1 MTDERPVGSPLR
13 VMIVDDEPL
22 ALDYLTTLLEQ
33 IEGLTVSQR
42 CRSGR
47 EALAALRDN
56 NIDLMFL
63 DIQMPG
69 LNGFDVIKQAQGDV
83 MPAVVFATAYD
94 EYAVRA
100 FEANAVD
107 YLLKP
112 FESSRVKEAVLRA
125 RDRLLSQ
132 ALQSGKEAAVAA
144 ITGLE
149 GGAELLRS
157 PSDEPQRLPIKDGAN
172 THLVELSAIDWIDAA
187 GDYMCVH
194 ANDETYILRSTMKD
208 LAQKLTSD
216 FVRIH
221 RSTLVNVRKVIKT
234 EALTKGECLVFL
246 NDAVSL
252 KVSRSYRND
261 LLESLRLKS

>member
-1 MTDERPVGSPLR
+1 MTEKLR
-13 VMIVDDEPL
+13 VLIVDDEPL
-22 ALDYLTTLLEQ
+22 ALEYMARILGAVDD
-33 IEGLTVSQR
+33 IEIVAR

-47 EALAALRDN
+47 EALVELQN
-56 NIDLMFL
+56 QTVDLMFL

-69 LNGFDVIKQAQGDV
+69 LNGLDVVKRCQSDV

-112 FESSRVKEAVLRA
+112 FESERVVEAVARA
-125 RDRLLSQ
+125 KDRLLSV

-144 ITGLE
+144 IAGLE
-149 GGAELLRS
+149 GGPELLAGEVQER
-157 PSDEPQRLPIKDGAN
+157 PARLPIKDGPH
-172 THLVELSAIDWIDAA
+172 THLVELETIDWIDAA

-194 ANDETYILRSTMKD
+194 AGNQTYILRSTMKE
-208 LAQKLTSD
+208 LEKKLSSQ

-221 RSTLVNVRKVIKT
+221 RSTIVNLHKVRSVDAIP
-234 EALTKGECLVFL
+234 KGECLL
-246 NDAVSL
+246 HLDDEVSL
-252 KVSRSYRND
+252 KVSRNYRSAVQD
-261 LLESLRLKS
+261 LMG

>member
-1 MTDERPVGSPLR
+1 MTEPLR
-13 VMIVDDEPL
+13 VLIVDDEPL
-22 ALDYLTTLLEQ
+22 ALEYMERLLNAVDG
-33 IEGLTVSQR
+33 IKIVGR

-47 EALAALRDN
+47 EALLELQKQPV
-56 NIDLMFL
+56 DLMFL

-69 LNGFDVIKQAQGDV
+69 LNGLDVVKRCQSDV

-100 FEANAVD
+100 FDANAVD

-112 FESSRVKEAVLRA
+112 FEGKRVLEAVARA
-125 RDRLLSQ
+125 KDRLLSM

-144 ITGLE
+144 IAGLE

-157 PSDEPQRLPIKDGAN
+157 EVQERPTRLPIKDGAQ
-172 THLVELSAIDWIDAA
+172 THLVELDSIEWIDAA

-194 ANDETYILRSTMKD
+194 AGDQTYILRSTMKD
-208 LAQKLTSD
+208 LEKKLSSQ

-221 RSTLVNVRKVIKT
+221 RSTIVNVDKVRSVDAIP
-234 EALTKGECLVFL
+234 KGECLLHLDNEVC
-246 NDAVSL
+246 L
-252 KVSRSYRND
+252 KASRNYRND
-261 LLESLRLKS
+261 LLSKLH